1 MPAYGPQVTT
11 GDRWAIIMY
20 LRALQR
26 GHASKTA
33 KLSPSELG
41 AAQ

>member
-1 MPAYGPQVTT
+1 MPAYGPQVSPE
-11 GDRWAIIMY
+11 DRWAIIMY

-41 AAQ
+41 GTK